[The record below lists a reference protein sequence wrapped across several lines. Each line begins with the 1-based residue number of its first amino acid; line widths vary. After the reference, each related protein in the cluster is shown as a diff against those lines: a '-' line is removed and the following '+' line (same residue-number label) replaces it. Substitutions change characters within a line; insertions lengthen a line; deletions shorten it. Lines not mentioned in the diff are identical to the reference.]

1 MKDFRL
7 KTIYKKFVES
17 NEKEISGISRIIQ
30 IMPKLLTLSRQ
41 TLANTA
47 VNCIVTLYFK
57 HAEHFLISRFA
68 NHLRHF
74 ILIVHK

>member
-17 NEKEISGISRIIQ
+17 NEKEISGISRINQ

-47 VNCIVTLYFK
+47 VNFIVTLYFK